1 LSTRAERS
9 HLRWS
14 FELYRGDALQV
25 ISTYASPGD
34 VLVVSGTAAALTPR
48 AKLEFAARLIDKA
61 GAVLVAPRRLRMHG
75 PIAAVAHAGS
85 HFIHLAGRLASGMG
99 EQLVI
104 VANDEEAATEIHMLA
119 AVPTKVVRLSTND
132 LATVSYSLMELGPR
146 LVMADYQDFADP
158 LAAASL
164 MQAAGAPLLLF
175 GSSALSAL
183 DGREP
188 SPRSAKG
195 RLAEAARVPHLPLA
209 EH

>member
-1 LSTRAERS
+1 
-9 HLRWS
+9 
-14 FELYRGDALQV
+14 
-25 ISTYASPGD
+25 
-34 VLVVSGTAAALTPR
+34 
-48 AKLEFAARLIDKA
+48 
-61 GAVLVAPRRLRMHG
+61 
-75 PIAAVAHAGS
+75 
-85 HFIHLAGRLASGMG
+85 MG